1 MKALLISQ
9 YYNPEK
15 GFITT
20 DVAELLAGSG
30 IDTIV
35 LTTFPSF
42 PQGKFYDSVKS
53 IWPEKTKEGKVNV
66 WRIPHYPS
74 HNLSKVKRFF
84 SYISFCLSSLFF
96 APFVVGR
103 PKIVLVYQTPFTSAI
118 PSLWHKWVS
127 KSKLVYIVADLWPE
141 SFSASGLLQ
150 QNSTLMNLMYKYSR
164 WINSQAD
171 LIICSTKGT
180 AQRYNNDGISS
191 NKLAYIPVWTQ
202 CPENI
207 DNNQYRNTATT
218 KTIIYAG
225 NIGPAQSLDLIIDAA
240 RLLKQKNTDVQF
252 HIYGIGPDLKRHKKR
267 AEQLELDNI
276 IFFGRVDPKEVI
288 SASMKAD
295 AQLVHLAKTP
305 LFEMTIPSKLFFSLS
320 IGKPMFCGLAGESKT
335 IAEESG
341 SAIMIE
347 QENGEDFANKIIEF
361 LDLPISRIKEMG
373 NAGRQYYLQNFDK
386 EILLSKYKEKIF
398 ELLNIT

>member
-15 GFITT
+15 GFITA
-20 DVAELLAGSG
+20 DVAELLAASG
-30 IDTIV
+30 IDTVV

-53 IWPEKTKEGKVNV
+53 IWPSKAKENNVNV

-84 SYISFCLSSLFF
+84 SYISFCFGSLFF
-96 APFVVGR
+96 VPFVARR
-103 PKIVLVYQTPFTSAI
+103 PKIVIVYQTPFTSAI

-150 QNSTLMNLMYKYSR
+150 QNSTIINLMYKYSR

-180 AQRYNNDGISS
+180 AQRYNDDGIS
-191 NKLAYIPVWTQ
+191 NKKLAYIPVWTQ

-207 DNNQYRNTATT
+207 DNYQSSNTTSA

-225 NIGPAQSLDLIIDAA
+225 NIGPAQSLNLVIDAA
-240 RLLKQKNTDVQF
+240 ALLKQKNMDVKF
-252 HIYGIGPDLKRHKKR
+252 HIYGIGPDLERHKKR
-267 AEQLELDNI
+267 VEELKLDNV
-276 IFFGRVDPKEVI
+276 IFFGRVDPQEVI

-295 AQLVHLAKTP
+295 AQLVHLAKSP

-320 IGKPMFCGLAGESKT
+320 LGKPMFCGLSGESKA
-335 IAEESG
+335 IAEDSG

-361 LDLPISRIKEMG
+361 IDLPTSKINEMG
-373 NAGRQYYLQNFDK
+373 NAGREYYLKNFDK
-386 EILLSKYKEKIF
+386 EILLAKYKEQIF
-398 ELLNIT
+398 ELLQ